1 MERRFVLTDEP
12 PPGTFQR
19 LWDGLRY
26 FNQQAVGDAEAH
38 LLTVLLQD
46 AADVTI
52 GGLWG
57 RTLWGALYIDILFV
71 PEKLRRIGT
80 GSELVQRAEEEAI
93 RRGCHCSWLD
103 TYEFQAKPFYERL
116 GYEVFGILDG
126 PAPVYPRYFLRKRLR
141 EARDQIFIDADRG
154 GPGET

>member
-1 MERRFVLTDEP
+1 MEHRFLLTNEP
-12 PPGTFQR
+12 PAGTFQR
-19 LWDGLRY
+19 LWDGLRS
-26 FNQQAVGDAEAH
+26 FNQQAVGEAEFS

-57 RTLWGALYIDILFV
+57 RTLWGALYIDIVFV
-71 PEKLRRIGT
+71 PEELRRVGIGR
-80 GSELVQRAEEEAI
+80 ELVLRAEAEAV

-116 GYEVFGILDG
+116 GYEVFGTLDG
-126 PAPVYPRYFLRKRLR
+126 PAPVYPRYFLRKRL
-141 EARDQIFIDADRG
+141 
-154 GPGET
+154 

>member
-1 MERRFVLTDEP
+1 MEYRFLLTDEP
-12 PPGTFQR
+12 PAGAFQL
-19 LWDGLRY
+19 LWDGLRS
-26 FNQQAVGDAEAH
+26 FNQQTVGEAEAR
-38 LLTVLLQD
+38 LLTVLLHD
-46 AADVTI
+46 AAEVTI

-71 PEKLRRIGT
+71 PEELRRIGI
-80 GSELVQRAEEEAI
+80 GRRLVLRAEGEAV

-116 GYEVFGILDG
+116 GYEVFGILEG

-141 EARDQIFIDADRG
+141 RQANRSRSS
-154 GPGET
+154 

>member
-1 MERRFVLTDEP
+1 VERHFLLTDEP
-12 PPGTFQR
+12 PAGTFQR
-19 LWDGLRY
+19 LWDGLRN
-26 FNQQAVGDAEAH
+26 FNQQAVGEAQSR

-57 RTLWGALYIDILFV
+57 RTLWGQLYIDILFV
-71 PEKLRRIGT
+71 PEELRRNGM
-80 GSELVQRAEEEAI
+80 GRELVLQAEEEAV

-116 GYEVFGILDG
+116 GYEVFGTLEG
-126 PAPVYPRYFLRKRLR
+126 PAPVYPRYFLRKRLN
-141 EARDQIFIDADRG
+141 ASFL
-154 GPGET
+154 PGTR